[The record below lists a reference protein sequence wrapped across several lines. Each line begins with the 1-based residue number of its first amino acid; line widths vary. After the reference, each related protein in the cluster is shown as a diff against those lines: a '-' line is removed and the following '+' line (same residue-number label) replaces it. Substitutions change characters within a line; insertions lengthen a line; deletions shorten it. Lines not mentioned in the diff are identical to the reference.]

1 MSDRIG
7 DVTEI
12 DLALR
17 RLVDRARRPGALS
30 LWSVLDRGERE
41 AATRW
46 FLEVEDAGRGQVDKA
61 VAAAMR
67 FRPQTVRRWSL
78 DKVVRSM
85 GTVSLQESTVAQ
97 VILLHSAC
105 APERLPMVRSFLDD
119 LGIPHENGEVD
130 SLTQL
135 DASRHTLGKVAAGM
149 VEEYGDRT
157 VAIYFLTLWLAGTTL
172 GEKSCEWLK
181 ERWRVRGPEDDG
193 AEGAAA
199 RGDGPEGRDAGP
211 GGTAGDGDRSAD
223 GRGPDAAR
231 AADPSGPD
239 AAAAPAVPSGAHAA
253 TAPRPPSEAHAATAP
268 ADPPWGRGAT
278 APSDPS
284 EAHAATAPAGDAG
297 GADTPRE
304 EARDPGPGEPAGRVW
319 EPAPREGSLTTLD
332 RIIDR
337 ALEDR
342 ARGTLGALNESE
354 IDDAIDEFIT
364 LNGTRH
370 ESYFH
375 PGYRDVLFEREMG
388 ESLRTEHPARLRWY
402 WAGAVAAWAM
412 RERWGRIAS
421 QYDDNPV
428 VRELATGSS
437 PASAAAV
444 LPIVKALSRVGRSA
458 EIGRALS
465 DDALLRQP
473 RLFPELLA
481 AATGLLHDGDAAHA
495 RHILVVLDRT
505 GGELE
510 DRGVGPSRRDR
521 LDARRRFAHSLRMLG
536 EHEHA
541 RQLLEDLLEQDPDP
555 NTHAMV
561 HADLGLMQGRFDLL
575 TDVALPARR
584 TAAEKVRDRLA
595 GGEEHYRQSVRE
607 AAEYSAHGH
616 YCLGVLALAR
626 GTDDEKA
633 ERHLVAAHTQFSKRP
648 QSYGRLL
655 PRANLY
661 AAVAKARQLQH
672 DKLAHAARVI
682 VDSLEAGARLPT
694 HLVRETVDAFDL
706 ADDKESLRHVAEAIT
721 GTGDDLVLN
730 ELAECAAA
738 LRQSPLLAE
747 RLHERASAGDGP
759 AEIRAAHLRAAL
771 RGHMHARSYE
781 RAGDALDELER
792 QALDGVGAPEF
803 QELLTEPE
811 RYDPAWTPEDATI
824 ARARCHEALGEFLEA
839 TNVLRDLFFS
849 LMARETENS
858 FDDAGGLLQRIYGY
872 GRDRSQ
878 CSDMTDRYEAA
889 ARSFR
894 ELQADADTDPA
905 PTRVVRVLVVGGAEP
920 QARAEETA
928 RAEIR
933 RRNPHIRPTFVYARW
948 GSNWDRALADFERE
962 FGRHD
967 ALVILRFMRTNL
979 GRHVRRRWPG
989 DRPWRFCW
997 KGSPGAIAEA
1007 VAKAAAALRGG

>member
-1 MSDRIG
+1 MSARIDDG
-7 DVTEI
+7 SDI
-12 DLALR
+12 DPALR
-17 RLVDRARRPGALS
+17 RLVDRSRRPGALS

-41 AATRW
+41 TATRW
-46 FLEVEDAGRGQVDKA
+46 FLEVEDAGRREVDKA
-61 VAAAMR
+61 VAGARR
-67 FRPQTVRRWSL
+67 FRPQTVGRWSR

-85 GTVSLQESTVAQ
+85 GTVSLQEPALAQ
-97 VILLHSAC
+97 VILLHGAC
-105 APERLPMVRSFLDD
+105 APERLPLVRSFLDG

-135 DASRHTLGKVAAGM
+135 DASRYTLAKVAAGM
-149 VEEYGDRT
+149 VDEYGDRA
-157 VAIYFLTLWLAGTTL
+157 VAIYFLVLWLAGTTL

-181 ERWRVRGPEDDG
+181 ERWRVGEPADDVAEDGAAGGDSPED
-193 AEGAAA
+193 
-199 RGDGPEGRDAGP
+199 
-211 GGTAGDGDRSAD
+211 
-223 GRGPDAAR
+223 
-231 AADPSGPD
+231 
-239 AAAAPAVPSGAHAA
+239 
-253 TAPRPPSEAHAATAP
+253 
-268 ADPPWGRGAT
+268 
-278 APSDPS
+278 
-284 EAHAATAPAGDAG
+284 
-297 GADTPRE
+297 
-304 EARDPGPGEPAGRVW
+304 RDPGPGEPAGRAW

-354 IDDAIDEFIT
+354 IDDAIDEFVT

-375 PGYRDVLFEREMG
+375 PGYRDVLFERDMG
-388 ESLRTEHPARLRWY
+388 RSPRTEHPSRLRWY
-402 WAGAVAAWAM
+402 WAGAVSAWAM

-421 QYDDNPV
+421 QYDDNPL
-428 VRELATGSS
+428 VRELATGGSA
-437 PASAAAV
+437 ASAAAV
-444 LPIVKALSRVGRSA
+444 LHIVKALRRVGRSA
-458 EIGRALS
+458 EIGRSLS
-465 DDALLRQP
+465 DDALLGQP
-473 RLFPELLA
+473 RLFAELLA
-481 AATGLLHDGDAAHA
+481 AATGLLHDGDPAHA
-495 RHILVVLDRT
+495 RHILEVLDRA
-505 GGELE
+505 GDVLE
-510 DRGVGPSRRDR
+510 DRGVAPSRRDR

-541 RQLLEDLLEQDPDP
+541 KQLLEDLLEQDPDP

-575 TDVALPARR
+575 TDVALPDRR

-595 GGEEHYRQSVRE
+595 GGEEHFRQSVRE

-616 YCLGVLALAR
+616 YCLGVLVLAR
-626 GTDDEKA
+626 GTDDENA

-648 QSYGRLL
+648 RSYERLL

-661 AAVAKARQLQH
+661 AAIAKARQLQH

-682 VDSLEAGARLPT
+682 VDALEAGARLPT

-706 ADDKESLRHVAEAIT
+706 ADDKESLRRVAEAIT

-730 ELAECAAA
+730 ELAKCTAA

-792 QALDGVGAPEF
+792 HALDGVGTPQF

-811 RYDPAWTPEDATI
+811 RYDPAWSPEDATI

-928 RAEIR
+928 RAEIK

-979 GRHVRRRWPG
+979 GRHVRRLWPG

-1007 VAKAAAALRGG
+1007 VAKAAAALRSG

>member
-1 MSDRIG
+1 MPVQIG
-7 DVTEI
+7 DGTEA
-12 DLALR
+12 DPALR
-17 RLVDRARRPGALS
+17 RLVDRSRRPGALS
-30 LWSVLDRGERE
+30 LWNVLDCGERE
-41 AATRW
+41 AATCW
-46 FLEVEDAGRGQVDKA
+46 FLETEDAGRRQVDEA
-61 VAAAMR
+61 VAAARR

-78 DKVVRSM
+78 DRVARNMS
-85 GTVSLQESTVAQ
+85 TVSLQEPALARI
-97 VILLHSAC
+97 ILLRSAC

-119 LGIPHENGEVD
+119 LGIPHENGQVD

-135 DASRHTLGKVAAGM
+135 DASRYTLGKVAAGM

-172 GEKSCEWLK
+172 GAKSCEWLK
-181 ERWRVRGPEDDG
+181 ERWRVREAEDGG
-193 AEGAAA
+193 AGGAVA
-199 RGDGPEGRDAGP
+199 RGDGSESRDAGL
-211 GGTAGDGDRSAD
+211 GGSAD
-223 GRGPDAAR
+223 DAGRAADDGGPDTAR
-231 AADPSGPD
+231 PADPSGPD
-239 AAAAPAVPSGAHAA
+239 AA
-253 TAPRPPSEAHAATAP
+253 TAPPE
-268 ADPPWGRGAT
+268 
-278 APSDPS
+278 
-284 EAHAATAPAGDAG
+284 DAG
-297 GADTPRE
+297 EAKAPRE
-304 EARDPGPGEPAGRVW
+304 EARDRGLAGPVGCGW
-319 EPAPREGSLTTLD
+319 EPTPGEGSLTTLD

-337 ALEDR
+337 ALKDC
-342 ARGTLGALNESE
+342 ARGTRGSLNEPE
-354 IDDAIDEFIT
+354 IDHAIDEFIT

-375 PGYRDVLFEREMG
+375 PGYRDVLFDRDMG
-388 ESLRTEHPARLRWY
+388 RSLRTEHPARLRWY

-412 RERWGRIAS
+412 RERWDRIAS

-428 VRELATGSS
+428 VRDLVTGGSD
-437 PASAAAV
+437 ASAAAV
-444 LPIVKALSRVGRSA
+444 LPIVKALGRVGRSA
-458 EIGRALS
+458 EIGRSLS

-481 AATGLLHDGDAAHA
+481 VATDLLRDGDAAHA
-495 RHILVVLDRT
+495 RHILEVLDRV
-505 GGELE
+505 GGGLE
-510 DRGVGPSRRDR
+510 DRGVAPSRRDR
-521 LDARRRFAHSLRMLG
+521 LDARRRFAHSLRMLR
-536 EHEHA
+536 EHERA

-561 HADLGLMQGRFDLL
+561 HADLGLMQGRFDSL

-595 GGEEHYRQSVRE
+595 GGEEHFRQSVKE

-648 QSYGRLL
+648 RSYDRLL

-661 AAVAKARQLQH
+661 AAIAKARQLQH

-682 VDSLEAGARLPT
+682 VDALEAGARLPT

-721 GTGDDLVLN
+721 ATDDDLVLD

-738 LRQSPLLAE
+738 LRQCPLLAE
-747 RLHERASAGDGP
+747 RLHERASTGDGP

-792 QALDGVGAPEF
+792 HALNGVGTAAF

-811 RYDPAWTPEDATI
+811 RYDPAWSLEDATV

-839 TNVLRDLFFS
+839 TNVLRELFFS
-849 LMARETENS
+849 LMARETANS

-894 ELQADADTDPA
+894 DPKPDDRTDSA
-905 PTRVVRVLVVGGAEP
+905 SARVVRVLVVGGAEP

-928 RAEIR
+928 RTEIE
-933 RRNPHIRPTFVYARW
+933 RRNPNIRPTFVYARW

-962 FGRHD
+962 FASHD

-997 KGSPGAIAEA
+997 GGGPSAIAEA
-1007 VAKAAAALRGG
+1007 AARAAAALRTG